1 VNIASRT
8 GRDSEGP
15 FEHRVDDLPLLPG
28 AVVRV
33 MALSY
38 DSENLFEDVLE
49 VASEDPALAVRV
61 LKMANSAMSSPV
73 APIDSLE
80 RAVARLGAT
89 NVAELVTAAA
99 VTRVFVPT
107 SLGERNL
114 WHHAIEVATACR
126 LMLSDRPTKGADPG
140 AAYLAGL
147 LHDIGRLVMFDQ
159 SPAFIQA
166 VDDLAWSTPGELV
179 EAERRVVGADHA
191 TIGARVCEHWQ
202 VPEAT
207 TGTVRDHH
215 RDLSEADPPILA
227 VVKQADWLSIA
238 AHAGSPPA
246 DSPGSRLTLPPAELE
261 VISKDLRFDERQ
273 LLSMI
278 PQITEASRRAA
289 AALSL
294 PPD

>member
-1 VNIASRT
+1 MSVPGRT
-8 GRDSEGP
+8 DGDGEGP
-15 FEHRVDDLPLLPG
+15 FQHRVDDLPLLPG
-28 AVVRV
+28 VVVRV
-33 MALSY
+33 MGLSY
-38 DSENLFEDVLE
+38 DSEHLFEDVLE

-89 NVAELVTAAA
+89 HVADLVTAAA
-99 VTRVFVPT
+99 VTRVFVPR
-107 SLGERNL
+107 SPGERNL
-114 WHHAIEVATACR
+114 WHHAIEVASACR
-126 LMLSDRPTKGADPG
+126 LMLSERPTKGADPG

-159 SPAFIQA
+159 SPGFIQA
-166 VDDLAWSTPGELV
+166 VDDLAWTTPRELV
-179 EAERRVVGADHA
+179 EAEVRVVGADHA

-202 VPEAT
+202 VPSAT

-215 RDLSEADPPILA
+215 RDLSDRDPPILA

-238 AHAGSPPA
+238 AHASSPPA
-246 DSPGSRLTLPPAELE
+246 DAPAGRLTLPPAELE
-261 VISKDLRFDERQ
+261 VVAKELRFSEQ
-273 LLSMI
+273 ELLSMI
-278 PQITEASRRAA
+278 PRIAEASRRAA